1 MIINTIRLKK
11 VWVLISNSS
20 LILEALKKDLKKS
33 VGFDFYLVF
42 NFRSTEKSFKKS
54 VGFDFYL
61 VFNFRSTEKS
71 FKSDF
76 FVYLNY
82 TMSKVKPE
90 ISNCDLF
97 KKY

>member
-1 MIINTIRLKK
+1 

-42 NFRSTEKSFKKS
+42 NFRS
-54 VGFDFYL
+54 
-61 VFNFRSTEKS
+61 
-71 FKSDF
+71 
-76 FVYLNY
+76 
-82 TMSKVKPE
+82 